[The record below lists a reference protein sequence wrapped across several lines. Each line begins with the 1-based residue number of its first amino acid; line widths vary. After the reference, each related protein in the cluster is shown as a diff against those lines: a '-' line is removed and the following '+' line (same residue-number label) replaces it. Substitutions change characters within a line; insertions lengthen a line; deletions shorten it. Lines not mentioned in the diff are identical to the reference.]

1 MKPDHEINWQ
11 DAHARLSVDYFNLE
25 HRLSVDY
32 FNLEQRMYKMRNAL
46 ERAQVA
52 LRLSHPKEDS
62 VELKLRHSF
71 AELCVSL
78 ALKGKQP

>member
-1 MKPDHEINWQ
+1 MKPDHEIDWH

-25 HRLSVDY
+25 
-32 FNLEQRMYKMRNAL
+32 QRMYEMQDAL

-52 LRLSHPKEDS
+52 LRLSHPKEDI

-71 AELCVSL
+71 AELYVAR